1 MLKLTIKTSERRQWR
16 SGVFIVNF
24 EHISHLALLFLLL
37 TLNMQL
43 PGGKELEQQTFLLQQ
58 DPGICCITDIAYLT
72 KHIFLLNFNNS

>member
-24 EHISHLALLFLLL
+24 EHIPHLALFLLL

-43 PGGKELEQQTFLLQQ
+43 PSGKELEQQTFIA
-58 DPGICCITDIAYLT
+58 GSWICCITDIAYLT